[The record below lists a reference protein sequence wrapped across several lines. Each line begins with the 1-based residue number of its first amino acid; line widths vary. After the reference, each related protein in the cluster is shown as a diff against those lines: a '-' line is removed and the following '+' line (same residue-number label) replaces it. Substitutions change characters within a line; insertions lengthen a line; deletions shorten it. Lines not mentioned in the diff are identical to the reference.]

1 MELEGGSSVV
11 KNGKSLSIC
20 FDDTCLFSLGPCCVR
35 AQTML
40 GRFQDLI
47 CLLKLEGQDL
57 RRTQA
62 RHNIDHEVSLNTE
75 FSENVTT
82 F

>member
-1 MELEGGSSVV
+1 
-11 KNGKSLSIC
+11 
-20 FDDTCLFSLGPCCVR
+20 
-35 AQTML
+35 ML